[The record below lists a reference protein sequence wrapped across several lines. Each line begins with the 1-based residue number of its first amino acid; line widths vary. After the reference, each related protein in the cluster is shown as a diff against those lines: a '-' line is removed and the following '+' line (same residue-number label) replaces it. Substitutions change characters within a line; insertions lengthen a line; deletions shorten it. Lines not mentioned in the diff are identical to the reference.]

1 MTIRQYAESRGF
13 EIKGKL
19 KLEKDSKGH
28 LYTDEDGNEY
38 YRDERGIC
46 IIDKNGAVW

>member
-1 MTIRQYAESRGF
+1 MTIREYAKSKGF
-13 EIKGKL
+13 EIKGNL

-28 LYTDEDGNEY
+28 LYIDEDGNEF

-46 IIDKNGAVW
+46 IIDKDGGVW